1 MLTTLQTRQ
10 KFKEAYD
17 QYFAAT
23 IERAEKQTILAKHAR
38 RLVNLVDDTPVV
50 PGDLHPPFAG
60 GEDARQVLNDA
71 EDDLRN
77 YELHVEPI
85 HSNAGNLGTGGMPG
99 AAMGATNASP
109 VQNTAQYQD
118 TVGTS
123 EYAESSVQG
132 TDVGSQPPYPVS
144 DAERLEQQ
152 QATEQATQP
161 QPTQIQHV
169 A

>member
-1 MLTTLQTRQ
+1 MQTRQ

-60 GEDARQVLNDA
+60 AEDARQVLNDA

-85 HSNAGNLGTGGMPG
+85 HSNAGNLGVGAMPG
-99 AAMGATNASP
+99 APTGAAGTGP
-109 VQNTAQYQD
+109 VQNTTQYQD
-118 TVGTS
+118 AVGAS
-123 EYAESSVQG
+123 EDGRYAESSVQG

-144 DAERLEQQ
+144 EAERLEQQ
-152 QATEQATQP
+152 QATEQARLPQQTQS
-161 QPTQIQHV
+161 QQV

>member
-1 MLTTLQTRQ
+1 M
-10 KFKEAYD
+10 
-17 QYFAAT
+17 
-23 IERAEKQTILAKHAR
+23 AKHAR

-60 GEDARQVLNDA
+60 GENARQVLTDA

-85 HSNAGNLGTGGMPG
+85 TSNAGSLGAGAMPG
-99 AAMGATNASP
+99 APVGGHSAAP
-109 VQNTAQYQD
+109 VQDTAHYQD

-123 EYAESSVQG
+123 ESGYADSSVQG

-144 DAERLEQQ
+144 EAERLEYQ
-152 QATEQATQP
+152 QAAEQTTQP
-161 QPTQIQHV
+161 QPTQIPHV